1 MTTAGAMR
9 TDGGADDAQQL
20 AERVVA
26 EMLEHDAFSRWLGLE
41 VTSVA
46 PDAATVRMTVRPEMV
61 NGFGACHG
69 GIAFSL
75 ADSALAFASN
85 THGRVTVSV
94 ENSIR
99 YPAPIAPGDVLTAT
113 AVQETAGRRLAFF
126 NVTVTRDSGDVVGLF
141 RGTVYRTSREIFP
154 DDTTE

>member
-1 MTTAGAMR
+1 VTTEPRAA
-9 TDGGADDAQQL
+9 ADQAQ

-26 EMLEHDAFSRWLGLE
+26 RMLEHDQFSRWLGLE

-46 PDAATVRMTVRPEMV
+46 PNAATVRMTVRPEMV
-61 NGFGACHG
+61 NGFGVCHG

-85 THGRVTVSV
+85 THGRLTVSI

-99 YPAPIAPGDVLTAT
+99 YPARIMPGDVLTAT
-113 AVQETAGRRLAFF
+113 AVELSASRRLAYFD
-126 NVTVTRDSGDVVGLF
+126 VTVRKGNGEVVGLF
-141 RGTVYRTSREIFP
+141 KGTVYRTSRDHFE
-154 DDTTE
+154 DETKHG